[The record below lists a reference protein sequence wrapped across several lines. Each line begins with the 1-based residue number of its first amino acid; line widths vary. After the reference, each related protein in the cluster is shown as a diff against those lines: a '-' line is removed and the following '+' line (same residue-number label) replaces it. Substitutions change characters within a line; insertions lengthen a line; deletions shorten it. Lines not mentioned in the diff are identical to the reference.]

1 MFHSCIAGAL
11 HCHASKQL
19 YLPADDRNLLITEGR
34 TFNATLSIKVTRA
47 QARLRNWRAV
57 NRTPPDIFETASLE
71 HPNAPAAPNCALD
84 WLNFFLADV
93 RDGLGPYLAIYL
105 LAVHQWQ
112 PASIGLV
119 MSLAGISALVAQ
131 TPAGAL
137 IDRTTAKRAV
147 LVIAAVLVTG
157 SCLLLPWISS
167 FSGVALTQTIGS
179 LAGSVFA
186 PAIAAISLGISGP
199 NAFTRRVGRNET
211 FNHAGNACSAL
222 LAGGLAYLFGP
233 VVVFYLM
240 AAMTVGSVV
249 AVCCVPATAIDH
261 QLARGL
267 THGSGGDHNPAGLKV
282 LLHNR
287 TLLIFAACCALFHLA
302 NAAML
307 PLVSQKLS
315 QADLNLATPLTSAC
329 IVAAQLVMVPMA
341 LLVGTKAERW
351 GRKPFLLAGFFI
363 LPLRAVLY
371 TASDNPFWMVAV
383 QLLDGIGAGIF
394 GALFPIVVK
403 DLTEGTGRFNVSL
416 GALTTVFGLGAAL
429 SPGIA
434 GLVVQTA
441 GYDAAFLTLA
451 AIAGAAFV
459 LVLLALPETQL
470 RTTPLASTVTFFNP
484 YK

>member
-1 MFHSCIAGAL
+1 MA
-11 HCHASKQL
+11 
-19 YLPADDRNLLITEGR
+19 N
-34 TFNATLSIKVTRA
+34 
-47 QARLRNWRAV
+47 
-57 NRTPPDIFETASLE
+57 
-71 HPNAPAAPNCALD
+71 PNAPAASDRALD

-119 MSLAGISALVAQ
+119 MSLAGIAALVAQ

-157 SCLLLPWISS
+157 SCVLLPWLTS
-167 FSGVALTQTIGS
+167 FSGVALTQMVS
-179 LAGSVFA
+179 ALAGSLFA

-199 NAFTRRVGRNET
+199 KAFTRRVGRNET

-240 AAMTVGSVV
+240 AIMTVASVA
-249 AVCCVPATAIDH
+249 AVCCVSATAIDH

-267 THGSGGDHNPAGLKV
+267 AHGPTGDNNPAGLRV

-287 TLLIFAACCALFHLA
+287 TLLVFAACCALFHLA

-315 QADLNLATPLTSAC
+315 QVNLHLATPLTSAC

-341 LLVGTKAERW
+341 LLVGAKAEHW

-363 LPLRAVLY
+363 LPLRGVLY
-371 TASDNPFWMVAV
+371 VASDNPF
-383 QLLDGIGAGIF
+383 
-394 GALFPIVVK
+394 
-403 DLTEGTGRFNVSL
+403 
-416 GALTTVFGLGAAL
+416 
-429 SPGIA
+429 
-434 GLVVQTA
+434 
-441 GYDAAFLTLA
+441 
-451 AIAGAAFV
+451 
-459 LVLLALPETQL
+459 
-470 RTTPLASTVTFFNP
+470 
-484 YK
+484 

>member
-1 MFHSCIAGAL
+1 MNDSRH
-11 HCHASKQL
+11 
-19 YLPADDRNLLITEGR
+19 T
-34 TFNATLSIKVTRA
+34 
-47 QARLRNWRAV
+47 
-57 NRTPPDIFETASLE
+57 
-71 HPNAPAAPNCALD
+71 AAPQRALD

-119 MSLAGISALVAQ
+119 MTLAGIAALLAQ

-137 IDRTTAKRAV
+137 IDRTPAKRAV
-147 LVIAAVLVTG
+147 VVIAALLVTG
-157 SCLLLPWISS
+157 SCLLLPLISS
-167 FSGVALTQTIGS
+167 FGLVALTQTLS
-179 LAGSVFA
+179 ALAGSVFA
-186 PAIAAISLGISGP
+186 PAIAGISLGLTGP
-199 NAFTRRVGRNET
+199 RAFTRRVGRNET
-211 FNHAGNACSAL
+211 FNHAGNAFSAL

-240 AAMTVGSVV
+240 AVMTVASIL
-249 AVCCVPATAIDH
+249 AVSRVPGAAIDH

-267 THGSGGDHNPAGLKV
+267 AHVPSDDSQPAGPGL

-287 TLLIFAACCALFHLA
+287 TLLLFAVCCALFHLA

-315 QADLNLATPLTSAC
+315 QVDLRLATPLTSAC

-341 LLVGTKAERW
+341 LLVGAKAEQW

-363 LPLRAVLY
+363 LPLRGALYVL
-371 TASDNPFWMVAV
+371 SDNPFWLVSV

-403 DLTEGTGRFNVSL
+403 DLTEGSGRFNVSL
-416 GALTTVFGLGAAL
+416 GALSAVFGLGAAL
-429 SPGIA
+429 SPGLA

-451 AIAGAAFV
+451 AIAAAAFL
-459 LVLLALPETQL
+459 LVLLALPETRPQSAAGFHN
-470 RTTPLASTVTFFNP
+470 ASAASSRASSV
-484 YK
+484 

>member
-1 MFHSCIAGAL
+1 MAYSRPL
-11 HCHASKQL
+11 ASHH
-19 YLPADDRNLLITEGR
+19 R
-34 TFNATLSIKVTRA
+34 
-47 QARLRNWRAV
+47 
-57 NRTPPDIFETASLE
+57 
-71 HPNAPAAPNCALD
+71 ALD

-112 PASIGLV
+112 PANIGLL
-119 MSLAGISALVAQ
+119 MSLAGIVALLAQ

-137 IDRTTAKRAV
+137 IDRTPAKRAV
-147 LVIAAVLVTG
+147 LVIAALLVTG
-157 SCLLLPWISS
+157 SCLLLPLISS
-167 FSGVALTQTIGS
+167 FAWVALTQTIS
-179 LAGSVFA
+179 ALAGSVFA
-186 PAIAAISLGISGP
+186 PAIAAISLGITGP
-199 NAFTRRVGRNET
+199 KAFTQRVGRNET

-240 AAMTVGSVV
+240 AIMTVASIV
-249 AVCCVPATAIDH
+249 AVARVPAAAIDH

-267 THGSGGDHNPAGLKV
+267 AHGPGGDDHPAGFKL

-287 TLLIFAACCALFHLA
+287 TLLVFAVCCALFHLA

-315 QADLNLATPLTSAC
+315 QVDLRLATPLTSAC

-341 LLVGTKAERW
+341 LLVGAKAELW
-351 GRKPFLLAGFFI
+351 GRKPFLLAGFLI
-363 LPLRAVLY
+363 LPLRGALY
-371 TASDNPFWMVAV
+371 VVSDNPFWLVGV
-383 QLLDGIGAGIF
+383 QLLDGVGAGIF

-403 DLTEGTGRFNVSL
+403 DLTDGTGRFNVSL
-416 GALTTVFGLGAAL
+416 GALAAVFGLGAAL

-434 GLVVQTA
+434 GLVVQAA

-459 LVLLALPETQL
+459 VVLVALPETQPGASPSPSL
-470 RTTPLASTVTFFNP
+470 TTLAGN
-484 YK
+484 